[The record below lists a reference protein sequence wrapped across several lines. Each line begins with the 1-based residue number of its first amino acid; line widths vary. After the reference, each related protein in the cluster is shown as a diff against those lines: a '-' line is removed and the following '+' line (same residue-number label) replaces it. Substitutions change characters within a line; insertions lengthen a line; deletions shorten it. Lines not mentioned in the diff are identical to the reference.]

1 MPSNLNDLR
10 GNPEA
15 YQAMEKFFSE
25 FREHLIS
32 HNAITA
38 NQNGMFLTF
47 KGDLPKHQIAYALM
61 TSDELNALSQTEYEE
76 ILYIMPPPTRE

>member
-25 FREHLIS
+25 FRERLIN
-32 HNAITA
+32 HNDITA
-38 NQNGMFLTF
+38 DQNGMFLIF
-47 KGDLPKHQIAYALM
+47 KGDLPKRHISYALM
-61 TSDELNALSQTEYEE
+61 TSDELNALSQAEYEE
-76 ILYIMPPPTRE
+76 ILYIIPPPA